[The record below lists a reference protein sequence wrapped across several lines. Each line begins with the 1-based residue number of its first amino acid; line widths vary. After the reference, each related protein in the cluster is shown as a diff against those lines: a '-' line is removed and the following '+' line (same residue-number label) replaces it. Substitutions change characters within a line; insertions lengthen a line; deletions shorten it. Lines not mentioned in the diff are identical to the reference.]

1 MVETQEVKVTV
12 ADWKNVAVLDTLS
25 RGVHVTPWWNSVS
38 QQYELCRATKQ
49 KCHFKEVCHRECF
62 YDVGEDGTSCKK
74 CVSKVQLLKLCPGRN
89 DWESV
94 TSRDLQETEQGPFHQ
109 HRQDHTPIQCVEDL
123 VVQNSLLSQ
132 HSSVLSSFPICNPLC
147 SSKQRLWEPSQAA
160 LQSEVGEQWEEFLR
174 YALELQRQLAK
185 ESSVSLEPEPPL
197 PRQRMMDVPAE
208 NKSVL
213 QRLFKRESPVA
224 GTKSNFAKLW
234 KDYAA
239 YGNIEE
245 V

>member
-1 MVETQEVKVTV
+1 M
-12 ADWKNVAVLDTLS
+12 ASA
-25 RGVHVTPWWNSVS
+25 TPWWNSLS

-62 YDVGEDGTSCKK
+62 YDVGKDGTSCKK

-89 DWESV
+89 EWESV
-94 TSRDLQETEQGPFHQ
+94 TSRDLQETEQGPFPEH
-109 HRQDHTPIQCVEDL
+109 
-123 VVQNSLLSQ
+123 
-132 HSSVLSSFPICNPLC
+132 
-147 SSKQRLWEPSQAA
+147 SSKQRPWESSQAV
-160 LQSEVGEQWEEFLR
+160 LHSEVGEQWEEFLK

-185 ESSVSLEPEPPL
+185 ESGVSLEPEPPL
-197 PRQRMMDVPAE
+197 PRQRMMDVPVQ
-208 NKSVL
+208 NRSVL
-213 QRLFKRESPVA
+213 QRLFKREPPVA
-224 GTKSNFAKLW
+224 GTKYNFAKLW

>member
-1 MVETQEVKVTV
+1 MSYVELRNRNVTSKKS
-12 ADWKNVAVLDTLS
+12 AIESAFTTLGKTA
-25 RGVHVTPWWNSVS
+25 RPAKSVS
-38 QQYELCRATKQ
+38 A
-49 KCHFKEVCHRECF
+49 KCNFSS
-62 YDVGEDGTSCKK
+62 YA
-74 CVSKVQLLKLCPGRN
+74 LA
-89 DWESV
+89 
-94 TSRDLQETEQGPFHQ
+94 
-109 HRQDHTPIQCVEDL
+109 EDL